1 MGQGQA
7 DVALATLRECSRN
20 GDWLCLKNLHLVT
33 AWLPLLEKV
42 GALCVEEFLYV
53 RRRLMCVCMCFG
65 DILEVWGVFCD
76 SCCSSHI

>member
-42 GALCVEEFLYV
+42 GTLCVVHSTQQVLTSVGLRGFVFSTGL
-53 RRRLMCVCMCFG
+53 CVLG
-65 DILEVWGVFCD
+65 W
-76 SCCSSHI
+76 

>member
-7 DVALATLRECSRN
+7 DVALATLRQCSRN

-53 RRRLMCVCMCFG
+53 R
-65 DILEVWGVFCD
+65 
-76 SCCSSHI
+76 